1 VSKPS
6 ARLSDAELLAK
17 FAGARNRPPCSDA
30 LGLELLAVDQAA
42 KTARMAFLAPESWCN
57 PRGGVQGG
65 FVTAFLD
72 EAMAVTGITAGG
84 LAFLVPTLELKV
96 SFLRPCPPGR
106 LTAEGRVVRWG
117 RSVAYLE
124 ADLFDAEGR
133 MVARA
138 SSTVLPQPMP
148 PRD

>member
-1 VSKPS
+1 MSDQPS
-6 ARLSDAELLAK
+6 RLSDAQVLAK
-17 FAGARNRPPCSDA
+17 FAGARSRPPCSDA

-42 KTARMAFLAPESWCN
+42 QTAHMAFIAPAGWCN
-57 PRGGVQGG
+57 PRGGIQGG

-117 RSVAYLE
+117 RTVAYLE
-124 ADLFDAEGR
+124 ADLFDSEGR

-138 SSTVLPQPMP
+138 SSTVLPQPLP
-148 PRD
+148 PRE